1 MLSFAKKS
9 AADNHI
15 NLLGLTSEVH
25 YSMKKIY
32 MFFVFALFM
41 FNTNIVYA
49 TDVAD
54 KQFQLR
60 LKARE
65 NFCLNTFQNYPGRDF
80 IVIPKK
86 SDTLYVYCMAEFY
99 RSEEDY
105 DTAIEYY
112 KEVIKRDSNFIEAY
126 IELSDLYG
134 IVGDLD
140 FTILYLYKALN
151 KLKLLFK
158 GSCKYLETYVNTYND
173 YIEAYE
179 SKNLEEVATIE
190 RKKLLDELEA
200 LSETSIK
207 PDKKCLIIKY
217 INEIKYKI
225 YNKQ

>member
-1 MLSFAKKS
+1 MYVF
-9 AADNHI
+9 I
-15 NLLGLTSEVH
+15 FGLLYL
-25 YSMKKIY
+25 IQILY
-32 MFFVFALFM
+32 MPLM
-41 FNTNIVYA
+41 WQTNSSNC
-49 TDVAD
+49 DL
-54 KQFQLR
+54 KQE
-60 LKARE
+60 K
-65 NFCLNTFQNYPGRDF
+65 NFCFEHISKLSWKRLLLF
-80 IVIPKK
+80 IPKK

-190 RKKLLDELEA
+190 RKKLLDELEV
-200 LSETSIK
+200 LSETSIN